1 MQFIPDTAEAIAP
14 SVGIADLTLDRL
26 YDPDTNIQLGAY
38 YWSTLMAEFK
48 HPELALAANNG
59 GPVNVRRWRDKWP
72 NSDGEFFVSDIGFTE
87 TKRYVQA
94 VFGARAAY
102 GRLN

>member
-1 MQFIPDTAEAIAP
+1 ME
-14 SVGIADLTLDRL
+14 
-26 YDPDTNIQLGAY
+26 
-38 YWSTLMAEFK
+38 EFK
-48 HPELALAANNG
+48 SPELALAAYNG
-59 GPVNVRRWRDKWP
+59 GPANVRRWRDKWP
-72 NSDGEFFVSDIGFTE
+72 GADSDLFVSEIGFSE